1 MKSKLFLISY
11 VILFML
17 IPVLGLAQAK
27 GDAKA
32 GKEKYDSLCGGCHG
46 TSGKGDGS
54 AAGGLNPKP
63 QDHTDCKTMAE
74 ESDATLVKVI
84 KEGVSASDGLR

>member
-54 AAGGLNPKP
+54 AAGGLSRG
-63 QDHTDCKTMAE
+63 
-74 ESDATLVKVI
+74 SDSWGITFGATYAFKAIPWLAK
-84 KEGVSASDGLR
+84 